1 MLVGGGLLHWRA
13 YIETRGFFMNIRFYM
28 AASVAAM
35 SVAGA
40 TTAAHAQ
47 STGSIETE
55 EDVII
60 VTGAKAE
67 TGVNGVSVPDAV
79 KPKVVLSQALISA
92 QGSGQSIL
100 NTINQVPGVNFTS
113 SDAYG
118 SSGGNLRIR
127 GFDGNRIS
135 LTFDGFPLNDTGN
148 YAIFSNQQLDPEL
161 ISTVNVNLGTTDV
174 DSPTASAAGGTVN
187 YLTRK
192 PSDDLGGLFVGSLGE
207 DKFGRVFGM
216 VDTGVFTS
224 FGTKAFVAASRT
236 RYNKFKGTGEIYKR
250 QINAGIYQPIGD
262 NGDFIYLK
270 GHYNQNRNNFYRAA
284 TLTELRAVTG
294 RPDMNDVDGFTKAQ
308 QSSIFGFDNLPTCTK
323 TLPGAGAQNDNA
335 GILPNGGA
343 NAPAVFGS
351 GANNIL
357 NTSSCSNFAGVR
369 INPSNTGNLRLNSK
383 FTISDKL
390 TFTFDAG
397 YQYVLANGG
406 GSTAILEN
414 SAIVRGNSGLAGK
427 DYNGDGDFSDN
438 IRFYTPNTT
447 NTRRYTVLASL
458 IYDISD
464 AHRIRLAYTFDR
476 GRHRQTGQW
485 GYLNG
490 NGTPES
496 VFGGLQGR
504 PVTSADGVD
513 LRQRDRLSI
522 ALLNQISGQYVGK
535 FMDDKLRVEL
545 GLRMPF
551 FKRDLANYC
560 YTQTSGS
567 GFATCTSQVVGNVP
581 VPNTNGQIFTVLPT
595 AVGPFAPNAVW
606 APFTATYKFSPVLPS
621 AGFTF
626 KATDDI
632 AVFGSYAKG
641 FSAPRTDNL
650 YRAPIVKV
658 DPETTDTFDFG
669 VRYSTNRVQAQATAW
684 MTNFK
689 NRIVTSFDQV
699 NSISVDRNIGTV
711 KGKGVDIGIAI
722 RPLDFFTF
730 QGNLSYNDSKLQD
743 DILIGTT
750 IVGGGPARPLFLP
763 TKGKR
768 VVETPKWTLGY
779 RAQVEFGPAS
789 VGLQVK
795 YVSDRFATD
804 FNDVKSGSYT
814 TADFDAR
821 FNLEKYGAK
830 NTWVQVNVSNLFDRF
845 YFGNIGTQI
854 AGALNNGLVTIPFN
868 DVVLSGAIPGGAAPN
883 FAVGAPRTLSATL
896 HIGF

>member
-1 MLVGGGLLHWRA
+1 MH
-13 YIETRGFFMNIRFYM
+13 IRFYM

-35 SVAGA
+35 SVAGL
-40 TTAAHAQ
+40 TSAAHAQ
-47 STGSIETE
+47 STGSITTE
-55 EDVII
+55 EDVIV
-60 VTGAKAE
+60 VTGTKAAS
-67 TGVNGVSVPDAV
+67 GVSGVAVPDAV
-79 KPKVVLSQALISA
+79 KPKVVLTQELISA

-100 NTINQVPGVNFTS
+100 NTINQVPGVNFTN

-161 ISTVNVNLGTTDV
+161 IYSVNVNLGTTDV

-192 PSDDLGGLFVGSLGE
+192 PSDEVGGLFVGSLGG
-207 DKFGRVFGM
+207 DKFGRIFGM
-216 VDTGVFTS
+216 IDTGEFTK
-224 FGTKAFVAASRT
+224 FGTKAFIAASRT
-236 RYNKFKGTGEIYKR
+236 RYDKFKGPGEIYKR

-270 GHYNQNRNNFYRAA
+270 GHYNQNRNNFYRNI
-284 TLTELRAVTG
+284 TLTELRSISGRPEAAFVTG
-294 RPDMNDVDGFTKAQ
+294 FTEAQ
-308 QSSIFGFDNLPTCTK
+308 QDVISGFDNLGTCTK
-323 TLPGAGAQNDNA
+323 TFPGTGAQNDNA

-343 NAPAVFGS
+343 NAPSIFSS
-351 GANNIL
+351 GANNVL
-357 NTSSCSNFAGVR
+357 NTSSCSNFFGVR

-383 FTISDKL
+383 FTITDKL

-406 GSTAILEN
+406 GSTTILESN
-414 SAIVRGNSGLAGK
+414 AIVRGNSGLAGK
-427 DYNGDGDFSDN
+427 DYNGDGDFLDT

-485 GYLNG
+485 GYLDG
-490 NGTPES
+490 QGSPEN

-522 ALLNQISGQYVGK
+522 ALLNQISAQYIGK
-535 FMDDKLRVEL
+535 FADDKLRVEL

-567 GFATCTSQVVGNVP
+567 GFATCTSQIVGNVP
-581 VPNTNGQIFTVLPT
+581 VPNTGGQIFTVLPT
-595 AVGPFAPNAVW
+595 AVGPYAANAVW

-626 KATDDI
+626 KATPDL

-658 DPETTDTFDFG
+658 DPETTDTFDLG

-711 KGKGVDIGIAI
+711 KGKGFDVGLAI
-722 RPLDFFTF
+722 RPLDFMVF
-730 QGNLSYNDSKLQD
+730 QGNISYNDSKLQD

-750 IVGGGPARPLFLP
+750 VVGGGLPRPLFLP
-763 TKGKR
+763 TKGKQ

-779 RAQVEFGPAS
+779 RTQLEFGPAS

-804 FNDVKSGSYT
+804 FNDVKSPSYT

-830 NTWVQVNVSNLFDRF
+830 NTWVQVNVTNLFDRF

-854 AGALNNGLVTIPFN
+854 AGPTNNGLVTIPVTDLF
-868 DVVLSGAIPGGAAPN
+868 GGFPIPGGSAPN
-883 FAVGAPRTLSATL
+883 FSVGAPRTISATI
-896 HIGF
+896 HVGF